1 MLKKW
6 IPLLRN
12 RDFVLALAGRSFSAF
27 GDELALIALT
37 LRVQGHGAPPYAVAL
52 LFAAGSIPFVALAGW
67 AGRLADRADTRT
79 ILLTATLSA
88 TALSIP
94 LIVVHSVEAIVGLIA
109 LLGTA
114 TAVSQATW
122 SALTPRIVGET
133 EIGRAA
139 SLVQSAF
146 AGALLAAPAIAG
158 LLTARFGSGT
168 PLLVDAISFGVL
180 ALATAAVRTRRV
192 SQPSAAEDP
201 RRGGV
206 GVIRGD
212 PVLVALIGT
221 LAVFILLASMSNIV
235 IVFLVRITLHAGPAW
250 YGFIETAWGLGLTV
264 GSLGAGLLQ
273 GTRARARLAMLGAAS
288 IGAAT
293 LGYGWSPAAS
303 LLVPFALLGGVG
315 NGLLN
320 ALVSA
325 VVATRVPDSSRGRAF
340 ATVNAITN
348 GTGVGSLA
356 VGGVVT
362 SMLTPR
368 DVMWLTGSLGL
379 MVGVLGVTG
388 VERAFHQ
395 IRVASGPDVST
406 NQP

>member
-6 IPLLRN
+6 TPLLRN

-37 LRVQGHGAPPYAVAL
+37 LRIQAHGAPPYTVAL
-52 LFAAGSIPFVALAGW
+52 LFAAGSVPFVALAGW
-67 AGRLADRADTRT
+67 AGRLADRANSRT

-94 LIVVHSVEAIVGLIA
+94 LIVVHSVTAIVGLIA
-109 LLGTA
+109 LLGAA

-146 AGALLAAPAIAG
+146 AGSLLAAPAIAG
-158 LLTARFGSGT
+158 LLTAGFGSGT
-168 PLLVDAISFGVL
+168 PLLLDAISFGGL
-180 ALATAAVRTRRV
+180 ALATAMVRTRRLPH
-192 SQPSAAEDP
+192 PSVGEDP
-201 RRGGV
+201 HRGGF
-206 GVIRGD
+206 GMIRGD

-235 IVFLVRITLHAGPAW
+235 IVFLVRTTLHAGPAW
-250 YGFIETAWGLGLTV
+250 YGFTETAWGLGLTA

-273 GTRARARLAMLGAAS
+273 GNRAQARLAMLGAAS
-288 IGAAT
+288 IGGAT
-293 LGYGWSPAAS
+293 LGYGWSPTAS

-325 VVATRVPDSSRGRAF
+325 VVATRVPDSGRGRAF

-362 SMLTPR
+362 SMVTPR

-379 MVGVLGVTG
+379 MVGVLGVIG

-395 IRVASGPDVST
+395 IRAASGPNAST
-406 NQP
+406 SQP